1 MKSRIIGL
9 LAAFTLVITASAD
22 VLLWQVPETSIT
34 GATDIYGGSQSI
46 DQSSGDY
53 AWSYAMLQYTTGD
66 SGNRPTIEA
75 ASQNSTSL
83 ATYWRGN
90 SLEGNGNHANAS
102 MSGRTLSS
110 NLATESD
117 ANYYI
122 ALYNS
127 QNQLMGY
134 SSYLENISD
143 FTAASH
149 NIADWSGVNTG
160 ASGSGWT
167 AAPEPTSGVLLLL
180 GAAVL
185 GLRRRKVA

>member
-9 LAAFTLVITASAD
+9 LAAFTIVSTASAG

-34 GATDIYGGSQSI
+34 ATGGESI
-46 DQSSGDY
+46 TTESGSDY
-53 AWSYAMLQYTTGD
+53 AWSYAMLKYDTTGD
-66 SGNRPTIEA
+66 LSIDTADN
-75 ASQNSTSL
+75 NTSL

-90 SLEGNGNHANAS
+90 SLAGNGNHANAS

-110 NLATESD
+110 DLATESN

-134 SSYLENISD
+134 SSYLQNISD

-149 NIADWSGVNTG
+149 NIADWAGINTG
-160 ASGSGWT
+160 VSGSGWT

>member
-9 LAAFTLVITASAD
+9 LAAFTIVSTASAG

-34 GATDIYGGSQSI
+34 GATDIYGESQSI
-46 DQSSGDY
+46 NQSSGDY

-66 SGNRPTIEA
+66 SGTGPTIEA

-90 SLEGNGNHANAS
+90 SLEGNQNHANAS

-110 NLATESD
+110 DLGPD
-117 ANYYI
+117 GANYYI

-134 SSYLENISD
+134 SSYLQNISD

-149 NIADWSGVNTG
+149 NIADWAGINTG
-160 ASGSGWT
+160 VSGGSWT

>member
-9 LAAFTLVITASAD
+9 LAAFTIVSTASAG
-22 VLLWQVPETSIT
+22 VLLWQVPETSLS
-34 GATDIYGGSQSI
+34 ATDVYGGSQTISQTGGSN
-46 DQSSGDY
+46 DNNY
-53 AWSYAMLQYTTGD
+53 NWSYAMLKYDTTGD
-66 SGNRPTIEA
+66 LSIDTADN
-75 ASQNSTSL
+75 NTSL

-90 SLEGNGNHANAS
+90 SLEGNQNHANAS

-110 NLATESD
+110 DLATESN

-134 SSYLENISD
+134 SSYLQNISD

-149 NIADWSGVNTG
+149 NIADWAGINTG
-160 ASGSGWT
+160 VSGSSWT
-167 AAPEPTSGVLLLL
+167 AAPEPTSGVLLLF

-185 GLRRRKVA
+185 SLRRRKVA